1 VTELVLA
8 SASPRRREIL
18 ALLGHTFRVE
28 VSGFD
33 ENSLVHE
40 DPALRVREL
49 ALGKALEVS
58 GRTPGL
64 VLGADT
70 VVHLDRMILEKP
82 VDRADAVRMLEM
94 LSGRTHEVHTGVSL
108 CRGTEEIAH
117 EVVCTEV
124 TFRPFGRVEIEAYLD
139 TGDHADK
146 AGSYGIQS
154 PGARLVDRID
164 GCFYNVAGLPVSA
177 TLRLL
182 AIGGLA

>member
-1 VTELVLA
+1 MTEIVLA

-18 ALLGHTFRVE
+18 ALLGIPFRVV
-28 VSGFD
+28 VSSFD
-33 ENSLVHE
+33 EGSLFHE
-40 DPALRVREL
+40 DPIARVRDL
-49 ALGKALEVS
+49 ARGKALEVS
-58 GRTPGL
+58 RSHAGL

-70 VVHLDRMILEKP
+70 VVHLDRQILEKP
-82 VDRADAVRMLEM
+82 VDREDAVRMLSM

-108 CRGTEEIAH
+108 CRDGV
-117 EVVCTEV
+117 EVAQETVCTHV
-124 TFRPFGRVEIEAYLD
+124 TFRILSPEEIGNYLES
-139 TGDHADK
+139 GDHKDK

-182 AIGGLA
+182 ALGGF